1 MKFLIACFFGI
12 ISCWSLVAHEPNVAF
27 FKYVETET
35 TIEVHAEFPW
45 TLRNA
50 LLIFN
55 PNLEHAISREEF
67 ERTLL
72 SYIKT
77 HLILKDE
84 NGKPLQLIDMSE
96 VQNKQHSHQNN
107 FVFIFQGTE
116 LKEVSN
122 TVMFDHNENQSNYNT
137 FETLTSKTTFKTTK
151 TNSGFKLERNH
162 SFNYLYLL
170 VLAIP
175 IGWFVIR
182 KTSRS

>member
-1 MKFLIACFFGI
+1 MKFLIVCYFGI

-50 LLIFN
+50 LLKFN
-55 PNLEHAISREEF
+55 PDLEHATSREEF
-67 ERTLL
+67 EQALL
-72 SYIKT
+72 SYIKR
-77 HLILKDE
+77 HLVLQNE
-84 NGKPLQLIDMSE
+84 NGEGLQLIE
-96 VQNKQHSHQNN
+96 IKTVQNKQHSHQNN
-107 FVFIFQGTE
+107 FVLIFQGIG
-116 LKEVSN
+116 LKQVTNSI
-122 TVMFDHNENQSNYNT
+122 MFDLNENQSNYNT
-137 FETLTSKTTFKTTK
+137 FESLTSKTTFKTTK
-151 TNSGFKLERNH
+151 TNRGFILERNH
-162 SFNYLYLL
+162 FFNYLYVL